1 MRGFD
6 WNWLALF
13 SLSCVYTYRYNH
25 AHIVSIN
32 EILATHRH
40 IQHAAICTTKI
51 HHSIGYNPLL
61 QEKLNKTTS
70 TNWQTIGSQ
79 LDSCTGTTHTIYNKS
94 ITTLGVYTF
103 SFFHSR
109 IFIHR
114 YANCYKLVLIFDKNT
129 YIHTFI
135 LYSILMI

>member
-61 QEKLNKTTS
+61 QENLIKQHPQIGKRSAHSWIHAQAPRTLY
-70 TNWQTIGSQ
+70 TINQ
-79 LDSCTGTTHTIYNKS
+79 
-94 ITTLGVYTF
+94 
-103 SFFHSR
+103 
-109 IFIHR
+109 
-114 YANCYKLVLIFDKNT
+114 
-129 YIHTFI
+129 
-135 LYSILMI
+135 